1 MASAQLLQALD
12 AMHRAG
18 GKIINVTEPLAE
30 QRAKVEEKI
39 RTQVLDPQMRFED
52 VAFDGLTAVWVTP
65 PQVTTDLVYLFFH
78 GGAYAK
84 GRAASS
90 HGALIGHC
98 RAMGARALSVDYRLA
113 PEHPYPAALE
123 DARTAY
129 RHLLASGLSAGRIAV
144 GGSSAGGGLA
154 AALVLACRDAGDPQP
169 LAAVLVSPWGDLTN
183 TGESVA
189 ARAARDPL
197 LSKPYLDRFA
207 AYYVA
212 GADPRDPMISPSLA
226 DYEGVTT
233 AILAQ
238 VGSEEVLHDDAVRIV
253 ERARAAGCRAEL
265 EVYDKGFHGWQNAGE
280 AVPEAADA
288 CRNAGRFVTRVSQ
301 DEIAASA

>member
-1 MASAQLLQALD
+1 MKGVNMASAQLLEALD

-18 GKIINVTEPLAE
+18 GKTINVTEPLAE

-39 RTQVLDPQMRFED
+39 RTQVVDPAMRFED
-52 VAFDGLTAVWVTP
+52 VRIDGLSAVWVTP
-65 PQVTTDLVYLFFH
+65 PQVTTDVVYLFFH

-90 HGALIGHC
+90 HGVLVGHC
-98 RAMGARALSVDYRLA
+98 KAMGVRALSVDYRLA

-123 DARTAY
+123 DARRAY
-129 RHLLASGLSAGRIAV
+129 RALLDGGLSPDKIAV

-154 AALVLACRDAGDPQP
+154 AALILSCRDAGDPQP
-169 LAAVLVSPWGDLTN
+169 LAAVLISPWGDLTN
-183 TGESVA
+183 AGESVTS
-189 ARAARDPL
+189 RAERDPL

-207 AYYVA
+207 AYYLD
-212 GADPRDPMISPSLA
+212 GADARDPLISPALA
-226 DYEGVTT
+226 QYDGVTS

-238 VGSEEVLHDDAVRIV
+238 VGTEEVLYDDAVRIV
-253 ERARAAGCRAEL
+253 EAASAAGCRAKL

-280 AVPEAADA
+280 AMPEAMEAARNAARFLADA
-288 CRNAGRFVTRVSQ
+288 RHR
-301 DEIAASA
+301 